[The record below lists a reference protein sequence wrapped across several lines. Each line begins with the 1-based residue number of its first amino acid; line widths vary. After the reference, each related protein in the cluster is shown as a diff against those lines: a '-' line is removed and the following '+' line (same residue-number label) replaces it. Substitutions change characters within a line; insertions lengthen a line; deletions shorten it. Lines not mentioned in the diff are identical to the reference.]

1 MKPRESRA
9 GQRLDRR
16 RVYLLPTASGL
27 TFGAMQVVILLGAI
41 NYDNALGYL
50 LAFLLFGLVLVAMLH
65 TARNLIGLAYLGAR
79 AQPVFAGEDARFT
92 CRFANDARQARL
104 RLAVGPW
111 ARGLKRAEKRFWT
124 AQAVAFDVEAGGQVD
139 VVVPRLA
146 ARRGWQDLGRLRVTG
161 AWPLGILRAW
171 AYFDGE
177 ARCLV
182 YPAPRGRL
190 PLPVTPSA
198 GAQGTLALA
207 GGAEEFA
214 GLRRYV
220 PGDPVRAIAWKSAAR
235 ERELE
240 VKRFHGQGA
249 ARVLLSWQ
257 AVASLGDTEARLA
270 QLCQWVLEAS
280 RRGLVFALELPGA
293 PPGFGSGASHR
304 DACLRALAL
313 YEARP

>member
-1 MKPRESRA
+1 M
-9 GQRLDRR
+9 
-16 RVYLLPTASGL
+16 
-27 TFGAMQVVILLGAI
+27 
-41 NYDNALGYL
+41 
-50 LAFLLFGLVLVAMLH
+50 
-65 TARNLIGLAYLGAR
+65 
-79 AQPVFAGEDARFT
+79 
-92 CRFANDARQARL
+92 
-104 RLAVGPW
+104 
-111 ARGLKRAEKRFWT
+111 
-124 AQAVAFDVEAGGQVD
+124 
-139 VVVPRLA
+139 
-146 ARRGWQDLGRLRVTG
+146 TG

-182 YPAPRGRL
+182 YPTPRGRL
-190 PLPVTPSA
+190 PLPVAPSA
-198 GAQGTLALA
+198 GTQGTLALA

-214 GLRRYV
+214 GLRRYL

-249 ARVLLSWQ
+249 ARVRLSWQ

-293 PPGFGSGASHR
+293 PPGFGSGATHR